1 MVQSAHLERGAD
13 ARRAAP
19 ELAAELG
26 EMKTWLGLERIEVA
40 ARGNLSKKL
49 RGALR

>member
-26 EMKTWLGLERIEVA
+26 EMQRWLGLERIEVA
-40 ARGNLSKKL
+40 KRGNLSA
-49 RGALR
+49 ALKRVV